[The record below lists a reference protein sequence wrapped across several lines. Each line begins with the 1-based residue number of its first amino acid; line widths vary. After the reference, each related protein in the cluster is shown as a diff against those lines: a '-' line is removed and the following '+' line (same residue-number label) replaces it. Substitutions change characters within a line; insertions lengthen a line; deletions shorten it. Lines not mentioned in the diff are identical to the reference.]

1 MVYVWYFELRLGLL
15 IQESDMHP
23 TTFTI
28 ESVHGVKQTFVL
40 GPTTKT
46 GNGDGS
52 KQQSPRDAEKNT
64 AADERVSFRRPQ

>member
-40 GPTTKT
+40 GPTPKT
-46 GNGDGS
+46 GNGEGP
-52 KQQSPRDAEKNT
+52 KKQSPRDAEKNS
-64 AADERVSFRRPQ
+64 AADERASFRSPQ